1 MRYQLRPLNWTAL
14 VTPGRQSSAI
24 FRASWSDTLA
34 LLGDEIEQL
43 GGGRSDILFE
53 VDVQEADLRLDGML
67 RANAK
72 MGDFPGVVVTFD
84 SKFGQLR
91 YASDA
96 YEQRYKSAPPGWQ
109 ANIRAVALALQALRA
124 VDRYGVSKRGE
135 QYTGWRAIAGP
146 APEFATA
153 DDAVKWMYAYAIGQL
168 DLTLPDA
175 IGNRDLYRLMAKLMH
190 PDRGAPRAEW
200 DRLDTARQVLET
212 AGRL

>member
-1 MRYQLRPLNWTAL
+1 MRYQLRPLNWTGP
-14 VTPGRQSSAI
+14 VTPARQSSAV
-24 FRASWSDTLA
+24 FRAGWNETLV

-43 GGGRSDILFE
+43 GGGRRDILFE
-53 VDVQEADLRLDGML
+53 VDVKETDLRLDGML
-67 RANAK
+67 RASAK
-72 MGDFPGVVVTFD
+72 VGDFPGVVVTFE

-135 QYTGWRAIAGP
+135 QYTGWRALPAG
-146 APEFATA
+146 TA
-153 DDAVKWMYAYAIGQL
+153 AAFGSADEAEQWMYGKLRVETGAHSICDPRAAYRALAMQL
-168 DLTLPDA
+168 
-175 IGNRDLYRLMAKLMH
+175 H
-190 PDRGAPRAEW
+190 PDHGGDPADW
-200 DRLDTARQVLET
+200 DRLDTARQLLTV

>member
-1 MRYQLRPLNWTAL
+1 MRYQLRPLNWTGP
-14 VTPGRQSSAI
+14 VTPDRQSSAV
-24 FRASWSDTLA
+24 FRADWTSTLA

-43 GGGRSDILFE
+43 GGGRRDILFE

-96 YEQRYKSAPPGWQ
+96 YEQRYKGAPPGWQ

-135 QYTGWRAIAGP
+135 QYTGWRALPAGNGSR
-146 APEFATA
+146 FGTA
-153 DDAVKWMYAYAIGQL
+153 DEAQRWMRDQLSAKIGAHSIRE
-168 DLTLPDA
+168 P
-175 IGNRDLYRLMAKLMH
+175 RELYRGLAKLMH
-190 PDRGAPRAEW
+190 PDAGGSAEDWEQLDGARN
-200 DRLDTARQVLET
+200 VLVT